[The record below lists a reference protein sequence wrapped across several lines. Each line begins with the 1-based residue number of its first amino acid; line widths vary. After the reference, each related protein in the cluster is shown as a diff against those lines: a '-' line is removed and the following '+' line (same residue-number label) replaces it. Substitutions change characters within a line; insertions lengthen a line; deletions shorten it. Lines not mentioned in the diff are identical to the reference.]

1 MSFCVPILTC
11 QYNVGDT
18 KYKYKIHP
26 CVYLCMNSY
35 VSICTYVCVCT
46 FNGPILTYIYDIESC
61 P

>member
-35 VSICTYVCVCT
+35 VSICTYVCVYFQWAY
-46 FNGPILTYIYDIESC
+46 FNVYL
-61 P
+61 